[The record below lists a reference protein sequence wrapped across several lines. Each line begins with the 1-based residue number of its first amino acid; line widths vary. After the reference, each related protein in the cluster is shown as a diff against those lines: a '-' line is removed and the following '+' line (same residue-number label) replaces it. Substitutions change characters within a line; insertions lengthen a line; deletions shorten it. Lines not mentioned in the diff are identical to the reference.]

1 MPAAHPR
8 VKDALWQRVG
18 LSIIRL
24 ITGPQWAL
32 ILLVLLLGV
41 AITGAVGPRWATS
54 AIPATDAVSEAR
66 NAGEENPG
74 LTPGIVVD
82 PRHSRVVRVLLAAVG
97 VTAIL
102 RLLWLWAP
110 GWAVPPR
117 GFATLGGETRDAI
130 QNNDGQTPTSLL
142 TLEGDTRTAWRK
154 VRRASALVGLDL
166 TPLSADEED
175 VRLGIAQRAGLGRWL
190 PGLFYLGIVLLLL
203 AGVVRHHFGFTSP
216 PWSLTL
222 GETRPLPG
230 DPTLALRLD
239 QVAIAPTQGTFE
251 SLLTLL
257 SDGDDT
263 GSLEQLTLGPT
274 KPNRVAGGDSGDGP
288 FASRLYQLGYGPA
301 ARVTAQTADG
311 SRLRIYHLVGAVP
324 PAETFRVAFEGRQSE
339 ELLAVPEA
347 DLVLRLVY
355 YASLPAQDLDET
367 VHLQILKGQSR
378 NLLAEAFMTGPDQ
391 LRTMDVTVTVM
402 PEYYVV
408 LQLQREPEIPLFIA
422 GGLLC
427 LLGIVALALWPP
439 RRLWI
444 GLQRHGEDHA
454 VCQLLTPHHR
464 DSEWLRCLL
473 ALLQEDAHA

>member
-1 MPAAHPR
+1 
-8 VKDALWQRVG
+8 V
-18 LSIIRL
+18 
-24 ITGPQWAL
+24 
-32 ILLVLLLGV
+32 
-41 AITGAVGPRWATS
+41 
-54 AIPATDAVSEAR
+54 
-66 NAGEENPG
+66 
-74 LTPGIVVD
+74 
-82 PRHSRVVRVLLAAVG
+82 
-97 VTAIL
+97 
-102 RLLWLWAP
+102 
-110 GWAVPPR
+110 
-117 GFATLGGETRDAI
+117 
-130 QNNDGQTPTSLL
+130 
-142 TLEGDTRTAWRK
+142 
-154 VRRASALVGLDL
+154 
-166 TPLSADEED
+166 
-175 VRLGIAQRAGLGRWL
+175 AQRAGLGRWL

-203 AGVVRHHFGFTSP
+203 AGVVRHRFGVTSP

-239 QVAIAPTQGTFE
+239 QVAIAPAQGTFE

-257 SDGDDT
+257 QDDDDT
-263 GSLEQLTLGPT
+263 RSLEQLPLGPT
-274 KPNRVAGGDSGDGP
+274 KPNRVAGQ
-288 FASRLYQLGYGPA
+288 RLYQLGYGPA
-301 ARVTAQTADG
+301 ARVTAQAADG

-339 ELLAVPEA
+339 ELLAIPEA

-355 YASLPAQDLDET
+355 YASLPAQELDET

-378 NLLAEAFMTGPDQ
+378 SLLAEAFMTGPDQ
-391 LRTMDVTVTVM
+391 LRTLDVTITVM

-439 RRLWI
+439 RHLWI
-444 GLQRHGEDHA
+444 GLQRYGEDHA

>member
-1 MPAAHPR
+1 MPAAPSR
-8 VKDALWQRVG
+8 AKDALWQRVG
-18 LSIIRL
+18 LSIIRI

-41 AITGAVGPRWATS
+41 AIIGAVGPRWATS
-54 AIPATDAVSEAR
+54 AVPTNDAITEAR
-66 NAGEENPG
+66 NAGEESPG
-74 LTPGIVVD
+74 LVQGIVID
-82 PRHSRVVRVLLAAVG
+82 PRHSRAVRVLLAAVG
-97 VTAIL
+97 VTAIV
-102 RLLWLWAP
+102 RLLSLWVP
-110 GWAVPPR
+110 SWAVPPR
-117 GFATLGGETRDAI
+117 GLAALRSERQNAI
-130 QNNDGQTPTSLL
+130 QDSDDQVQNSLL
-142 TLEGDTRTAWRK
+142 TLEGDTRTAWRE

-166 TPLSADEED
+166 NPLGADDED
-175 VRLGIAQRAGLGRWL
+175 IRLGIAQRAGLERWL

-203 AGVVRHHFGFTSP
+203 AGVVRHHFGITSP

-239 QVAIAPTQGTFE
+239 QVTIAPAQGTFE

-257 SDGDDT
+257 RDDNGT
-263 GSLEQLTLGPT
+263 RSLEQLAVGPT
-274 KPNRVAGGDSGDGP
+274 KPNRVAGGDSGDGHI
-288 FASRLYQLGYGPA
+288 AARLYQLGYGPA
-301 ARVTAQTADG
+301 ARVTAQAADG

-339 ELLAVPEA
+339 ELLAIPEA

-378 NLLAEAFMTGPDQ
+378 TLLAEAFMTGPDQ
-391 LRTMDVTVTVM
+391 LRTLDVTVAVV

-408 LQLQREPEIPLFIA
+408 LQLQREPETPLFLA
-422 GGLLC
+422 GGLMC
-427 LLGIVALALWPP
+427 LLGVVALALWPP
-439 RRLWI
+439 RHLWI
-444 GLQRHGEDHA
+444 GIERHGAHHA
-454 VCQLLTPHHR
+454 VCQLLTPHGSE
-464 DSEWLRCLL
+464 SEWLRCIV